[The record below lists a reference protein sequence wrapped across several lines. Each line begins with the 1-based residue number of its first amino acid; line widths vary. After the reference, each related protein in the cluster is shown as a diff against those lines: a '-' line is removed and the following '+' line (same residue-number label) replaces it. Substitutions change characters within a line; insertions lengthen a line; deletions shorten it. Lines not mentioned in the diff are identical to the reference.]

1 MRMISTKTLMRK
13 NWFCFDN
20 NYYQVGEVFD
30 DGVSDINDE
39 YAFICVNDIQPIEL
53 TTNILEDIG
62 FVTEDGIM
70 YDLNYDK
77 NEECSDFRLYKIAN
91 TFIMQTDFRTI
102 AVDYVH
108 VLQNLMT
115 LCGVKKEIEN
125 IWN

>member
-1 MRMISTKTLMRK
+1 MIKLKELTRK

-20 NYYQVGEVFD
+20 NYYQVNEVFD
-30 DGVSDINDE
+30 KGVSAMGHDGSFVTSEDL
-39 YAFICVNDIQPIEL
+39 QPIEL

-70 YDLNYDK
+70 YDLNYDE

-91 TFIMQTDFRTI
+91 TFVMQTDFRTI

-115 LCGVKKEIEN
+115 FCGVKKEIKN